1 MFPPPALQSCASV
14 VSEAKWLL
22 CAGGLKRRN
31 HWDLRLA
38 DR

>member
-1 MFPPPALQSCASV
+1 MFPPPVIPEKV
-14 VSEAKWLL
+14 VSEAEWLL
-22 CAGGLKRRN
+22 GAPKRRN